1 MPLPSSSNVDAIVIG
16 AGHNGLATAAFLA
29 RKQMRVLVLEKN
41 DYVGGMAGS
50 REILTGCQND
60 VGATCLFPLA
70 KDVIDFYDFEGMGVE
85 YIPLPVF
92 ATNLTGMNAKPL
104 MFQTNTR
111 KQLWSILR
119 DFGPAA
125 LMGFVRMMKFFQY
138 PARVMNR
145 FTARQAPHSLEDLLA
160 NAPDEARRE
169 QLRLAFTGSAMDVMD
184 RFFPDKKKHMEL
196 RANLAF
202 AAIQSTYKGPYTP
215 GSAMC
220 LVFTMAQEGSEGLMK
235 RVKGGIGKMSEALA
249 RQVEQNGGEVRLKQV
264 GRAHPRRERHCGRS
278 RAEKWLGDPR
288 AVDRVKSRQGCHVR
302 PAPRRLPPARRN
314 ARQRSMRL
322 VHKGAFVHICF
333 KLNALPK
340 FAPRFDQLNRVPYAH
355 FGGAMVFEP
364 EEMQKCFDLCKAG
377 TVPPRIPIAY
387 QFPTLMDD
395 TLAPKGIHIA
405 TAYGFFY
412 PCDAPKEKKGEIR
425 DQMAEMVIKQMDE
438 YFPGFRAAIL
448 AKAVFASDHFA
459 AMHWATNGDFTHGVI
474 HPEQML
480 GNRTLVPGT
489 GHATPVNGLFL
500 CGASCHPGPGVT
512 FLPGYN
518 CGHEVLAAWNT
529 LKSTLAQ
536 ASQTRTDGVERQ
548 YLAAAVS

>member
-1 MPLPSSSNVDAIVIG
+1 MPQSASENLDVIVIG
-16 AGHNGLATAAFLA
+16 AGHNGLAAAAFLA
-29 RKQMRVLVLEKN
+29 RNRLRVLVLEKN

-70 KDVIDFYDFEGMGVE
+70 KEVIDFYDFEGMGVE

-92 ATNLTGMNAKPL
+92 ATNLSGMQAKPL

-111 KQLWSILR
+111 RQLWSILH
-119 DFGPAA
+119 DYGPGA
-125 LMGFVRMMKFFQY
+125 LMGFIRMMKFFKY

-145 FTARQAPHSLEDLLA
+145 FTARQAPQNLEQLLA
-160 NAPDEARRE
+160 QAPDEASRE
-169 QLRLAFTGSAMDVMD
+169 QLRLAFTGSAMDVID

-202 AAIQSTYKGPYTP
+202 AAIQSTYKGPYSP

-235 RVKGGIGKMSEALA
+235 RVKGGMGKMSEALA
-249 RQVEQNGGEVRLKQV
+249 RQIERSGGEIRLKQSV
-264 GRAHPRRERHCGRS
+264 TRILVEDGTAIGVELKNGSVIRAPMIVS
-278 RAEKWLGDPR
+278 NLDKVATF
-288 AVDRVKSRQGCHVR
+288 DRLLAGH
-302 PAPRRLPPARRN
+302 ALPPQTREKIDAI
-314 ARQRSMRL
+314 

-333 KLNALPK
+333 KLNALPP
-340 FAPRFDQLNRVPYAH
+340 FAPRFAQLNRDPFAH

-364 EEMQKCFDLCKAG
+364 EEMQRCFELCSAG
-377 TVPPRIPIAY
+377 RLPPRIPIAY
-387 QFPTLMDD
+387 QFPTIMDD
-395 TLAPKGIHIA
+395 TLAPPGFHIA

-412 PCDAPKEKKGEIR
+412 PCDAPKEKRGEIR
-425 DQMAEMVIKQMDE
+425 DQIAEMVIAQMDE
-438 YFPGFRAAIL
+438 YFPGFRAAIV

-480 GNRTLVPGT
+480 GNRTLVDGT
-489 GHATPVNGLFL
+489 GHATPINHLFL

-518 CGHEVLAAWNT
+518 CGNEVLTAWNAMSALPPVSRARAANAAT
-529 LKSTLAQ
+529 GLAM
-536 ASQTRTDGVERQ
+536 
-548 YLAAAVS
+548 AAAS

>member
-1 MPLPSSSNVDAIVIG
+1 MPQATAENVDVIIIG
-16 AGHNGLATAAFLA
+16 AGHNGLAAAAFLA
-29 RKQMRVLVLEKN
+29 RNGVHVLVLEKN

-50 REILTGCQND
+50 REILSGCQND
-60 VGATCLFPLA
+60 VGATCLFPLS
-70 KDVIDFYDFEGMGVE
+70 KDVVDFYDFEAMGVQ

-119 DFGPAA
+119 DFGPSAV
-125 LMGFVRMMKFFQY
+125 LGFVRMMKFFKY

-145 FTARQAPHSLEDLLA
+145 FTARQAPRSLEDLLA
-160 NAPDEARRE
+160 NAPDDARRE

-184 RFFPDKKKHMEL
+184 RFFPNKEKHMEL

-249 RQVEQNGGEVRLKQV
+249 RQVGQHGGEVRLKQSVARILVENETAV
-264 GRAHPRRERHCGRS
+264 GVELKNGSEIRARMVVS
-278 RAEKWLGDPR
+278 NLDKVATF
-288 AVDRVKSRQGCHVR
+288 DRLLPGY
-302 PAPRRLPPARRN
+302 ALPPETRAKID
-314 ARQRSMRL
+314 SI

-333 KLNALPK
+333 KLNTLPP
-340 FAPRFDQLNRVPYAH
+340 FAPRFAQLNRTPYAH

-377 TVPPRIPIAY
+377 TLPPRIPIAY
-387 QFPTLMDD
+387 QFPTIMDD
-395 TLAPKGIHIA
+395 TLAPEGFHIA

-412 PCDAPKEKKGEIR
+412 PCDAPKEKRGQIR
-425 DQMAEMVIKQMDE
+425 DQITEMVIGQMDE
-438 YFPGFRAAIL
+438 YFPGFRAAIV

-480 GNRTLVPGT
+480 GNRTLVEGT
-489 GHATPVNGLFL
+489 GHATPVNRLFL

-518 CGHEVLAAWNT
+518 CGNEVLAAWNT
-529 LKSTLAQ
+529 LMSSSPPASGTSARSAQ
-536 ASQTRTDGVERQ
+536 SEYAT
-548 YLAAAVS
+548 AAAF

>member
-1 MPLPSSSNVDAIVIG
+1 MPQTLSDRADVIIIG
-16 AGHNGLATAAFLA
+16 AGHNGLAAAAFLA
-29 RKQMRVLVLEKN
+29 RNKVRVLVLEKN

-50 REILTGCQND
+50 REILTDCRND
-60 VGATCLFPLA
+60 VGATCLFPLS
-70 KDVIDFYDFEGMGVE
+70 KEVIDFYDFEGMGVE

-92 ATNLTGMNAKPL
+92 ATNLTGMDAKPL
-104 MFQTNTR
+104 VFQTNTR

-119 DFGPAA
+119 DFGPGA
-125 LMGFVRMMKFFQY
+125 LLGFIRMMKFFNY

-145 FTARQAPHSLEDLLA
+145 FTARQAPHNLEEILA
-160 NAPDEARRE
+160 NAPDEARRD

-235 RVKGGIGKMSEALA
+235 RVKGGIGQMSEALA
-249 RQVEQNGGEVRLKQV
+249 RQVEQHGGEIRLKQSVSRIIVENGNAV
-264 GRAHPRRERHCGRS
+264 GVELKSGSAIRAPLIVS
-278 RAEKWLGDPR
+278 NLDKVATF
-288 AVDRVKSRQGCHVR
+288 DRLLAGH
-302 PAPRRLPPARRN
+302 ALPPQT
-314 ARQRSMRL
+314 RQKIDAI

-333 KLNALPK
+333 KLNALPA
-340 FAPRFDQLNRVPYAH
+340 FTPRFARLNRDPYAH

-364 EEMQKCFDLCKAG
+364 EEMQKCFELCQAG
-377 TVPPRIPIAY
+377 ILPPRIPIAY
-387 QFPTLMDD
+387 QFPTIMDE
-395 TLAPKGIHIA
+395 TLAPKGFHIA

-425 DQMAEMVIKQMDE
+425 DQIAEMVIRQMDE
-438 YFPGFRAAIL
+438 YFPGFRAAIV

-459 AMHWATNGDFTHGVI
+459 AMHGATNGDFTHGVI

-480 GNRTLVPGT
+480 GNRTLVEGT
-489 GHATPVNGLFL
+489 GHATPIKRLFL

-518 CGHEVLAAWNT
+518 CGNEVLTAWQT
-529 LKSTLAQ
+529 L
-536 ASQTRTDGVERQ
+536 TRDSSESGAHAEAPERQ
-548 YLAAAVS
+548 QLAAAAS

>member
-1 MPLPSSSNVDAIVIG
+1 MPLPASENAEVLIIG

-29 RKQMRVLVLEKN
+29 RNGLRVLVLEKN

-50 REILTGCQND
+50 REILTDCQND

-70 KDVIDFYDFEGMGVE
+70 KEVIDFYDFEGMGVE

-119 DFGPAA
+119 DFGPGAV
-125 LMGFVRMMKFFQY
+125 LGFVRMMKFFQY

-145 FTARQAPHSLEDLLA
+145 FTARHAPHSYEDLLA

-169 QLRLAFTGSAMDVMD
+169 QLRLAFTGSAMEVID

-249 RQVEQNGGEVRLKQV
+249 RQVEQNGGEIRFKQAVARILVEDGTAVGVELKNGSVIKAPMIVSNLDKVATFDRLLA
-264 GRAHPRRERHCGRS
+264 GYTLPAETRA
-278 RAEKWLGDPR
+278 K
-288 AVDRVKSRQGCHVR
+288 VD
-302 PAPRRLPPARRN
+302 AI
-314 ARQRSMRL
+314 

-333 KLNALPK
+333 KLNALPA
-340 FAPRFDQLNRVPYAH
+340 FAPRFDQLNRIPYAH

-364 EEMQKCFDLCKAG
+364 EEMQRCFDECKAG
-377 TVPPRIPIAY
+377 RLPPRVPIAY

-395 TLAPKGIHIA
+395 TLAPKGFHIA

-412 PCDAPKEKKGEIR
+412 PCDAPKEKRGEIR
-425 DQMAEMVIKQMDE
+425 DQIAEMVTAQMDE
-438 YFPGFRAAIL
+438 YFPGFRAAIVS
-448 AKAVFASDHFA
+448 KAVFASDHFA

-474 HPEQML
+474 HPDQML

-489 GHATPVNGLFL
+489 GHATPVKRLFL

-518 CGHEVLAAWNT
+518 CGNEVLAAWASLADT
-529 LKSTLAQ
+529 PTTVSTA
-536 ASQTRTDGVERQ
+536 
-548 YLAAAVS
+548 YAA

>member
-1 MPLPSSSNVDAIVIG
+1 MPQPASENVDAIIIG
-16 AGHNGLATAAFLA
+16 AGHNGLAAAAFLA
-29 RKQMRVLVLEKN
+29 RNRVRVLVLEKN

-70 KDVIDFYDFEGMGVE
+70 KEVIDFYDFEGMGVE
-85 YIPLPVF
+85 YISLPVF

-104 MFQTNTR
+104 IFQTNTR

-119 DFGPAA
+119 DFGPGA
-125 LMGFVRMMKFFQY
+125 LLGFMRMMKFFQY

-160 NAPDEARRE
+160 NAPDEARRD

-184 RFFPDKKKHMEL
+184 RFFPDKQKHMEL

-220 LVFTMAQEGSEGLMK
+220 LVFTMAQEGAEGLMK

-249 RQVEQNGGEVRLKQV
+249 RQVEQNGGEVRLKQSVARILIENGAAV
-264 GRAHPRRERHCGRS
+264 GVELKNGSVIGARMIVSNLDKVATF
-278 RAEKWLGDPR
+278 
-288 AVDRVKSRQGCHVR
+288 DRLLAGYT
-302 PAPRRLPPARRN
+302 LPPETREKIDAI
-314 ARQRSMRL
+314 

-333 KLNALPK
+333 KLNVLPP
-340 FAPRFDQLNRVPYAH
+340 FAPRFAQLNHMPYAH

-377 TVPPRIPIAY
+377 SMPPRIPIAY
-387 QFPTLMDD
+387 QFPTIMDD
-395 TLAPKGIHIA
+395 TLAPKGFHIA

-412 PCDAPKEKKGEIR
+412 PCDAPKEKRGEIR
-425 DQMAEMVIKQMDE
+425 DQIAEMVIGQMDE
-438 YFPGFRAAIL
+438 YFPGFRAAIV

-480 GNRTLVPGT
+480 GNRTLVQGT
-489 GHATPVNGLFL
+489 GHATPVNRLFL

-518 CGHEVLAAWNT
+518 CGNEVLAAWNT
-529 LKSTLAQ
+529 LMNGSTP
-536 ASQTRTDGVERQ
+536 ASRAHAASAERQ
-548 YLAAAVS
+548 YWTAAAS